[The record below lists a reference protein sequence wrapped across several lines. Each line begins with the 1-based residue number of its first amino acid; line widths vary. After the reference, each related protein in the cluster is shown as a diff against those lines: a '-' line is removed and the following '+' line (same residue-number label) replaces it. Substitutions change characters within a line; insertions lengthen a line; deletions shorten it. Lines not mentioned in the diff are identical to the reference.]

1 MNYYIYD
8 TNESKRINKVYDTAL
23 EAFEAIIKLINQ
35 EEIDELNGKTEKDEE
50 ESSSPSYSEG
60 NQSFDWTLTGN
71 PNGIYIPTYKI
82 IPTRDSSLP
91 GNAPFVVNEN
101 SEEEVS
107 KIPEPV
113 VDSSEDSSGSTSN
126 NNSSNNSNDDSNNSN
141 NNSSDTE
148 DEYTLDDATY
158 AKFKIMDSKSY
169 IDEEVEASELVE
181 MMRQIT
187 SLTTSLL
194 ANLSSNLKID
204 DIKIISPTGNI
215 GDMFAVNQ
223 NDCLEDLNNW
233 LMERNFHYQ
242 IIVDDES
249 IKNDIEHYYKENPYE
264 IINLVNILNQKDLYV
279 AWQDAK
285 KISYNDETILDGN
298 FNEADNYR
306 KIIDDVLYSATK
318 YDVLVEYFNDINTI
332 LNLLK
337 DNDVSVNIT
346 VKKLLDKW
354 KESSSEFIKND
365 SSNDSSNNLSNNS
378 SNNSSEENILHTV
391 NQAIKSITNVSGK
404 KVIKLNN
411 KVIRN

>member
-8 TNESKRINKVYDTAL
+8 TNESKRINEVYNTAL

-35 EEIDELNGKTEKDEE
+35 EEIDKLNGKTKEKEE
-50 ESSSPSYSEG
+50 DSSPSYSEG

-82 IPTRDSSLP
+82 IPTKDSSLP
-91 GNAPFVVNEN
+91 GNAPFVINEN
-101 SEEEVS
+101 TEDEVS

-113 VDSSEDSSGSTSN
+113 IDSSNDSS
-126 NNSSNNSNDDSNNSN
+126 NSSFNGFSNDSSN
-141 NNSSDTE
+141 TE
-148 DEYTLDDATY
+148 DKYTLDDATY

-194 ANLSSNLKID
+194 ANLSSKLKID

-223 NDCLEDLNNW
+223 NDCLDDLNNW
-233 LMERNFHYQ
+233 LMERKFHYQ

-249 IKNDIEHYYKENPYE
+249 VKNDIEHYYKENPYE
-264 IINLVNILNQKDLYV
+264 IINLVNALNRKDLYV

-285 KISYNDETILDGN
+285 KISYNDENILDGN
-298 FNEADNYR
+298 FNETDSYR
-306 KIIDDVLYSATK
+306 KIIDEVLYSATK

-346 VKKLLDKW
+346 AKKLLDKW
-354 KESSSEFIKND
+354 KESSSEFIEND
-365 SSNDSSNNLSNNS
+365 L
-378 SNNSSEENILHTV
+378 SNNSSEENILRTV
-391 NQAIKSITNVSGK
+391 NQSIKSITNVSGK

>member
-8 TNESKRINKVYDTAL
+8 TNESKRINEVYNTAL

-35 EEIDELNGKTEKDEE
+35 EEIDKLNGKTKEKEE
-50 ESSSPSYSEG
+50 DSSPSYSEG

-82 IPTRDSSLP
+82 IPTKDSSLP
-91 GNAPFVVNEN
+91 GNAPFVINEN
-101 SEEEVS
+101 TEDEVS

-113 VDSSEDSSGSTSN
+113 IDSSNDSSL
-126 NNSSNNSNDDSNNSN
+126 NNSNDNSN
-141 NNSSDTE
+141 DSSDTE
-148 DEYTLDDATY
+148 DKYTLDDATY

-194 ANLSSNLKID
+194 ANLSSKLKID

-223 NDCLEDLNNW
+223 NDCLDNLNNW
-233 LMERNFHYQ
+233 LMERSFHYR

-249 IKNDIEHYYKENPYE
+249 VKNDIEHYYKENPYE
-264 IINLVNILNQKDLYV
+264 IINLVNALNQKDLYV

-285 KISYNDETILDGN
+285 EISYNDKTILDGN
-298 FNEADNYR
+298 FNETDSYR

-354 KESSSEFIKND
+354 KESSSEFIEND
-365 SSNDSSNNLSNNS
+365 SSNDS
-378 SNNSSEENILHTV
+378 SNNSSEENILRTV

-404 KVIKLNN
+404 KIIKLNN

>member
-8 TNESKRINKVYDTAL
+8 TNESKRINEVYNTAL

-35 EEIDELNGKTEKDEE
+35 EEIDKLNGKTKEKEE
-50 ESSSPSYSEG
+50 DSSPSYSEG

-82 IPTRDSSLP
+82 IPTKDSSLP
-91 GNAPFVVNEN
+91 GNAPFVINEN
-101 SEEEVS
+101 TEDEVS
-107 KIPEPV
+107 KIHEPII
-113 VDSSEDSSGSTSN
+113 DSSNDSS
-126 NNSSNNSNDDSNNSN
+126 NSSFNSFSND
-141 NNSSDTE
+141 SSDTE
-148 DEYTLDDATY
+148 DKYTLDDATY

-194 ANLSSNLKID
+194 ANLSSKLKID

-223 NDCLEDLNNW
+223 NDCLDDLNNW
-233 LMERNFHYQ
+233 LMERKFHYQ

-249 IKNDIEHYYKENPYE
+249 VKNDIEHYYKENPYE
-264 IINLVNILNQKDLYV
+264 IINLVNALNQKDLYV

-285 KISYNDETILDGN
+285 KISYNDETILDGH
-298 FNEADNYR
+298 FYETDSYR
-306 KIIDDVLYSATK
+306 KIIDEVLYSATK
-318 YDVLVEYFNDINTI
+318 YDVLVEYFNNINTI

-354 KESSSEFIKND
+354 KESSSEFIEND
-365 SSNDSSNNLSNNS
+365 L
-378 SNNSSEENILHTV
+378 SNNSSEENILRTV
-391 NQAIKSITNVSGK
+391 NQSIKSITNVSGK

>member
-8 TNESKRINKVYDTAL
+8 TNELKRINKVYNTAL

-35 EEIDELNGKTEKDEE
+35 EEIDALNGKTKKDEE
-50 ESSSPSYSEG
+50 EGSSPSYSEG

-82 IPTRDSSLP
+82 IPTRDLSLP
-91 GNAPFVVNEN
+91 GNAPVVVNEN

-113 VDSSEDSSGSTSN
+113 VDSSEDSSDSTSN
-126 NNSSNNSNDDSNNSN
+126 EFNNNFSNNSSND
-141 NNSSDTE
+141 SSDTE

-169 IDEEVEASELVE
+169 IDEEVEASKLVE

-187 SLTTSLL
+187 SLTTALL
-194 ANLSSNLKID
+194 ANLYSKLKIED
-204 DIKIISPTGNI
+204 VKIISPTGNI
-215 GDMFAVNQ
+215 EDMFAVNQ
-223 NDCLEDLNNW
+223 NDCLDDLNNW
-233 LMERNFHYQ
+233 LMERSFHYQ

-249 IKNDIEHYYKENPYE
+249 VKNDIEHYYKENPYE
-264 IINLVNILNQKDLYV
+264 IINLVNALNRKDLYES
-279 AWQDAK
+279 WQDAK

-298 FNEADNYR
+298 FNETDSYR
-306 KIIDDVLYSATK
+306 KIIDEVLYSATK

-337 DNDVSVNIT
+337 DNDISVNIT

-354 KESSSEFIKND
+354 KESSSEFIEITDD
-365 SSNDSSNNLSNNS
+365 SPEINVLRA
-378 SNNSSEENILHTV
+378 V